1 MKRFVALAAAS
12 ALGLAGA
19 VVHAQDHN
27 HQQGEPASGMPGGMH
42 MDQMPSMPHMNGMG
56 MMDHATAEER
66 YAAVGK
72 VTSVKKGGE
81 TASITIDHEPV
92 PELKWPAM
100 TMAFNVASPDLLKDV
115 RKGDAVAFQF
125 KKGDKGSWIITQL
138 KKAGD

>member
-12 ALGLAGA
+12 ALGLATA
-19 VVHAQDHN
+19 VYAQDHK
-27 HQQGEPASGMPGGMH
+27 HQQGTPGPGMPGGM
-42 MDQMPSMPHMNGMG
+42 QMHDMPQMNGMG
-56 MMDHATAEER
+56 MMDHTAAEER
-66 YAAVGK
+66 YTAVGTVVSIK
-72 VTSVKKGGE
+72 EGSE
-81 TASITIDHEPV
+81 AASLTINHEPV